1 MHEGDEAMRK
11 FRGSKAGFTLI
22 EMVLVIAIIVILA
35 GALFIAISQ
44 YLSEANKV
52 KMVASTKAESFSSQ
66 NADINSEF
74 IDLGY

>member
-1 MHEGDEAMRK
+1 MRK